1 MLFAVA
7 TIVALWL
14 QTEVRLWLPAGAL
27 FPDLVLILVVDL
39 GLRQHNAISPA
50 LAFAMGY
57 ATDACS
63 GSQLGLNAFL
73 MTLIFLLSYE
83 LSRHV
88 WVTGR
93 IIAPLTV
100 LLAEL
105 LKTLGAMAVTSG
117 VAAVANLKP
126 SAMRLIAF
134 QALLTML
141 VAPVIFAIL
150 DAGKRALRLPVRV
163 VAE

>member
-1 MLFAVA
+1 MLFALA

-14 QTEVRLWLPAGAL
+14 QTQVRLWLPPGAV

-39 GLRQHNAISPA
+39 GLKQHNALAAA

-57 ATDACS
+57 ATDALS
-63 GSQLGLNAFL
+63 GAHLGLNAFM

-83 LSRHV
+83 LSRHA

-93 IIAPLTV
+93 VIGPLTV
-100 LLAEL
+100 GVADL
-105 LKTLGAMAVTSG
+105 LKSLGVMAITGGLATVADIKDTALRMVIVQALLS
-117 VAAVANLKP
+117 AAVAPL
-126 SAMRLIAF
+126 
-134 QALLTML
+134 
-141 VAPVIFAIL
+141 IFAML

-163 VAE
+163 AAE

>member
-14 QTEVRLWLPAGAL
+14 QTEVRLWLPATPL
-27 FPDLVLILVVDL
+27 IPDFVLILAVDL
-39 GLRQHNAISPA
+39 GLKQHTALSPA

-63 GSQLGLNAFL
+63 GSQLGLNAFM

-93 IIAPLTV
+93 VIGPLTV

-105 LKTLGAMAVTSG
+105 LRNFGALAITGRVAALAGIRAPAVRLIVVQAIVT
-117 VAAVANLKP
+117 AAVAP
-126 SAMRLIAF
+126 AVFAM
-134 QALLTML
+134 
-141 VAPVIFAIL
+141 L
-150 DAGKRALRLPVRV
+150 DAGKRALRLPARV
-163 VAE
+163 EAE

>member
-7 TIVALWL
+7 TVVALWL

-27 FPDLVLILVVDL
+27 FPDLVLILAVDL
-39 GLRQHNAISPA
+39 GLKQHNALAPV

-57 ATDACS
+57 ATDALS
-63 GSQLGLNAFL
+63 GTHLGLNAFM

-93 IIAPLTV
+93 IIGPLTV
-100 LLAEL
+100 GFADLLRAL
-105 LKTLGAMAVTSG
+105 GVIAIGGGIATVSHLKGPALRLVIIQALIT
-117 VAAVANLKP
+117 AAVSPAV
-126 SAMRLIAF
+126 F
-134 QALLTML
+134 LL
-141 VAPVIFAIL
+141 L
-150 DAGKRALRLPVRV
+150 DAGKRALRLPLRV
-163 VAE
+163 AAE

>member
-7 TIVALWL
+7 TVVALWL
-14 QTEVRLWLPAGAL
+14 QTEVRLWLPSGAL
-27 FPDLVLILVVDL
+27 FPDLVLILAVDL
-39 GLRQHNAISPA
+39 GLKQHNALSPA

-57 ATDACS
+57 ATDASS
-63 GSQLGLNAFL
+63 GAHLGLNAFT

-93 IIAPLTV
+93 IIGPLTV
-100 LLAEL
+100 ALADL
-105 LKTLGAMAVTSG
+105 LKTLGVMAITGG
-117 VAAVANLKP
+117 VATVTGIQAPAL
-126 SAMRLIAF
+126 RLILI
-134 QALLTML
+134 QALLTAA
-141 VAPVIFAIL
+141 VAPLIFALL

-163 VAE
+163 AAE

>member
-7 TIVALWL
+7 TVVALWL

-39 GLRQHNAISPA
+39 GLKQHNALSA
-50 LAFAMGY
+50 VLAFAMGY

-63 GSQLGLNAFL
+63 GTHLGLNAFM

-93 IIAPLTV
+93 VIGPVTV
-100 LLAEL
+100 ALADL
-105 LKTLGAMAVTSG
+105 LKALGIMAITGGIATVTALTG
-117 VAAVANLKP
+117 PEMRLIVIQALITAAVAP
-126 SAMRLIAF
+126 A
-134 QALLTML
+134 
-141 VAPVIFAIL
+141 IFAML

-163 VAE
+163 ATE

>member
-7 TIVALWL
+7 TLMALWL

-27 FPDLVLILVVDL
+27 FPDLVLILAVDL
-39 GLRQHNAISPA
+39 GLKQHNALSPA

-57 ATDACS
+57 ATDALS
-63 GSQLGLNAFL
+63 GAHLGLNAFT

-93 IIAPLTV
+93 IIGPLTV
-100 LLAEL
+100 ALADL
-105 LKTLGAMAVTSG
+105 LKTLGVMAITGG
-117 VAAVANLKP
+117 VATVTNIKGPAL
-126 SAMRLIAF
+126 RLILI
-134 QALLTML
+134 QALLTAA
-141 VAPVIFAIL
+141 VAPLIFALL

-163 VAE
+163 AAE

>member
-39 GLRQHNAISPA
+39 GLKQHNALSA
-50 LAFAMGY
+50 VLAFAMGY
-57 ATDACS
+57 ATDAMS
-63 GSQLGLNAFL
+63 GTHLGLNAFM

-93 IIAPLTV
+93 IIGPLTV
-100 LLAEL
+100 ALAEL
-105 LKTLGAMAVTSG
+105 LKTAGVMAITGGIATVAAIEGGQARLIIFQALIT
-117 VAAVANLKP
+117 AAVAP
-126 SAMRLIAF
+126 F
-134 QALLTML
+134 
-141 VAPVIFAIL
+141 IFGLL

-163 VAE
+163 AAE

>member
-39 GLRQHNAISPA
+39 GLKQHNALSA
-50 LAFAMGY
+50 VLAFTMGY
-57 ATDACS
+57 ATDAMS
-63 GSQLGLNAFL
+63 GTHLGLNAFM

-88 WVTGR
+88 WVTGK
-93 IIAPLTV
+93 IIGPLTV
-100 LLAEL
+100 ALAEL
-105 LKTLGAMAVTSG
+105 LKTVGVMAITGGIATVAAIEVGPARLIIFQALIT
-117 VAAVANLKP
+117 AAVAP
-126 SAMRLIAF
+126 F
-134 QALLTML
+134 
-141 VAPVIFAIL
+141 IFALL

-163 VAE
+163 AAE

>member
-7 TIVALWL
+7 TVVALWL
-14 QTEVRLWLPAGAL
+14 QTEVRLWLPAAAI
-27 FPDLVLILVVDL
+27 FPDFILILAVDL
-39 GLRQHNAISPA
+39 GLKQHNAISPA

-63 GSQLGLNAFL
+63 GSQLGLNAFM

-93 IIAPLTV
+93 IIGPLTV
-100 LLAEL
+100 LFAEL
-105 LKTLGAMAVTSG
+105 LRTLGAMAVTSG
-117 VAAVANLKP
+117 VGAVANLQP
-126 SAMRLIAF
+126 STMRVIAL
-134 QALLTML
+134 QAGLTAL
-141 VAPVIFAIL
+141 VAPLIFALL

-163 VAE
+163 AAE

>member
-7 TIVALWL
+7 TIVALWF
-14 QTEVRLWLPAGAL
+14 QTEVRLWLPASPL
-27 FPDLVLILVVDL
+27 IPDLVLILAVDL
-39 GLRQHNAISPA
+39 GLKQHTALSPM

-63 GSQLGLNAFL
+63 GSQLGLNAFT

-88 WVTGR
+88 WVTGK
-93 IIAPLTV
+93 IIGPLTV
-100 LLAEL
+100 LVAVL
-105 LKTLGAMAVTSG
+105 LKTFGVMAITGG
-117 VAAVANLKP
+117 VAAVTEIKAPML
-126 SAMRLIAF
+126 RLIIV
-134 QALLTML
+134 QALVTTA
-141 VAPVIFAIL
+141 VAPAVFWIL
-150 DAGKRALRLPVRV
+150 DVGKRMLRLPARV

>member
-27 FPDLVLILVVDL
+27 FPDLVLILAVDL
-39 GLRQHNAISPA
+39 GLKQHNALSPA
-50 LAFAMGY
+50 LAFVMGY
-57 ATDACS
+57 ATDASS
-63 GSQLGLNAFL
+63 GSHLGLNAFT

-93 IIAPLTV
+93 IIGPLTV
-100 LLAEL
+100 ALADL
-105 LKTLGAMAVTSG
+105 LKTLGVMAITGGVVT
-117 VAAVANLKP
+117 VTTLKAP
-126 SAMRLIAF
+126 ALRLIVL
-134 QALLTML
+134 QALLTAA
-141 VAPVIFAIL
+141 VAPLIFALL

-163 VAE
+163 AAE

>member
-7 TIVALWL
+7 TVVALWL

-39 GLRQHNAISPA
+39 GLKQHNALSA
-50 LAFAMGY
+50 VLAFAMGY

-63 GSQLGLNAFL
+63 GTHLGLNAFL

-93 IIAPLTV
+93 VIGPLTV
-100 LLAEL
+100 GAADLLNHLGVMALTGGMATVSNLKASTLRL
-105 LKTLGAMAVTSG
+105 LLFQALIT
-117 VAAVANLKP
+117 AAVAP
-126 SAMRLIAF
+126 LIF
-134 QALLTML
+134 
-141 VAPVIFAIL
+141 
-150 DAGKRALRLPVRV
+150 
-163 VAE
+163 

>member
-7 TIVALWL
+7 AVVALWL
-14 QTEVRLWLPAGAL
+14 QTEIRLWLPVGAL
-27 FPDLVLILVVDL
+27 FPDLMLILVVDL
-39 GLRQHNAISPA
+39 GLKQHNALSAA

-63 GSQLGLNAFL
+63 GSHLGLNAFM

-93 IIAPLTV
+93 VIGPLTV
-100 LLAEL
+100 VIADL
-105 LKTLGAMAVTSG
+105 LKTLGTMAITEG
-117 VAAVANLKP
+117 VATVTHLSG
-126 SAMRLIAF
+126 SAMRLIVI
-134 QALLTML
+134 QALITAA
-141 VAPVIFAIL
+141 VAPLVFALL

-163 VAE
+163 LAE

>member
-7 TIVALWL
+7 TMVALWL

-27 FPDLVLILVVDL
+27 FPDLVLILAVDL
-39 GLRQHNAISPA
+39 GLKQHNALSPA

-57 ATDACS
+57 ATDASS
-63 GSQLGLNAFL
+63 GAHLGLNAFI

-93 IIAPLTV
+93 IIGPLTV
-100 LLAEL
+100 ALADL
-105 LKTLGAMAVTSG
+105 LKTLGVMAITGGIATVSNIK
-117 VAAVANLKP
+117 APAL
-126 SAMRLIAF
+126 RLIVF
-134 QALLTML
+134 QALLTAA
-141 VAPVIFAIL
+141 VAPLIFALL

-163 VAE
+163 AAE

>member
-7 TIVALWL
+7 TVVALWL

-39 GLRQHNAISPA
+39 GLKQHNALSA
-50 LAFAMGY
+50 VLAFAMGY

-63 GSQLGLNAFL
+63 GTHLGLNAFM

-88 WVTGR
+88 WVTGKV
-93 IIAPLTV
+93 IGPLAV
-100 LLAEL
+100 ALADLLR
-105 LKTLGAMAVTSG
+105 TLGVMAITGGIATV
-117 VAAVANLKP
+117 
-126 SAMRLIAF
+126 SAITGPHMRLIAI
-134 QALLTML
+134 QALITAA
-141 VAPVIFAIL
+141 VAPAIFSLL

-163 VAE
+163 AAE

>member
-7 TIVALWL
+7 TVVALWL
-14 QTEVRLWLPAGAL
+14 QTEVRLWLPPGAL
-27 FPDLVLILVVDL
+27 FPNLVLILVVDL
-39 GLRQHNAISPA
+39 GLKQHNGLAPA

-57 ATDACS
+57 AADACA
-63 GSQLGLNAFL
+63 GTHLGLNAFM

-93 IIAPLTV
+93 VIGPLTV
-100 LLAEL
+100 
-105 LKTLGAMAVTSG
+105 AMADLLNTFGTIAITGGIASV
-117 VAAVANLKP
+117 
-126 SAMRLIAF
+126 SAIRTPALRMIVI
-134 QALLTML
+134 QALLTAA
-141 VAPVIFAIL
+141 VAPLIFTAL

-163 VAE
+163 AAE

>member
-93 IIAPLTV
+93 IIGPLTV

-126 SAMRLIAF
+126 STMRLIAF

-150 DAGKRALRLPVRV
+150 EVGKRALRLPVRV